1 MNPPVREPHP
11 HARRTGRTRSSRLP
25 RTHKYRMVRIVV
37 ATLAL
42 VAIAG
47 CEAPSLANVGERS
60 GEWIGSITNGVTF
73 MPQEPHPLMVMV
85 GP

>member
-1 MNPPVREPHP
+1 
-11 HARRTGRTRSSRLP
+11 
-25 RTHKYRMVRIVV
+25 MVRIVV